1 GRIAGLEAVTD
12 VIVRAVAV
20 VWCMRY
26 CNVLFFR
33 GGVGTVCA
41 VIYDRI
47 GAVLTTV
54 DWITG
59 FLAVAVQAVVTDQ
72 WCAVLAAVGRIA
84 GLEAGTAHV
93 GRAVAVEWCM
103 HYFTFLLVSRVV
115 GIGLAGICVRN
126 ALMPIT
132 G

>member
-84 GLEAGTAHV
+84 RPEERREGKERGVAGV
-93 GRAVAVEWCM
+93 WCM
-103 HYFTFLLVSRVV
+103 HYYIVLLVARGV
-115 GIGLAGICVRN
+115 GTIHAGIHDRN
-126 ALMPIT
+126 